1 MDIYVNFV
9 LVNEGILIK
18 KEIKECVFWKKS
30 IILNIFLFD
39 GSNLL
44 YF

>member
-18 KEIKECVFWKKS
+18 KEIKECVFWKKKY
-30 IILNIFLFD
+30 NFK
-39 GSNLL
+39 
-44 YF
+44 YFFI

>member
-18 KEIKECVFWKKS
+18 KRNYGVCVLEKKV
-30 IILNIFLFD
+30 
-39 GSNLL
+39 
-44 YF
+44 